1 MKEPIIRIA
10 GPDDIEKVAR
20 LRIEYLDSVSPDI
33 DPSMRESTYRVNCS
47 YLEEH
52 LGKDC
57 IVTLTEYDGKVV
69 SSAYMNIYMR
79 AGSYRMPDGV
89 FGEIYGVY
97 TSPEYRRRGFA
108 GKTILLAIGE
118 AEKKGVSR
126 FTLDASQSGKSLYEE
141 LGFEADEMQYTIMW
155 LYK

>member
-1 MKEPIIRIA
+1 MKEPTIRVA
-10 GPDDIEKVAR
+10 GPDDIKEVTK

-33 DPSMRESTYRVNCS
+33 DPSMRESTYRVNFS

-57 IVTLTEYDGKVV
+57 IVTLAEYDGKIV
-69 SSAYMNIYMR
+69 SSTYMNIYMR
-79 AGSYRMPDGV
+79 AGSYRMPDGI

-97 TSPEYRRRGFA
+97 TSPDYRRRGFA
-108 GKTILLAIGE
+108 GKTILLAIDE
-118 AEKKGVSR
+118 AEKKGVRR
-126 FTLDASQSGKSLYEE
+126 FTLDSSQSGRSLYEE
-141 LGFEADEMQYTIMW
+141 LGFEADKMQYTIMW